1 MKSLVQGHCCSR
13 EERSSIFGP
22 AVSHT
27 RRCGGSALI
36 THVVSIAG
44 MHCNNYASV
53 KNYNCQECLFFY
65 KAWQVNNNSN
75 NFILYCDITRMDQG
89 EPGLDYDDPNLN
101 PLVCDICNKSF
112 DSLDKLGEHQKKEH
126 DM

>member
-1 MKSLVQGHCCSR
+1 MEAWCR
-13 EERSSIFGP
+13 DIIAAERRDHQFL
-22 AVSHT
+22 AQLSHPQEDA
-27 RRCGGSALI
+27 GGSALMNSRCI
-36 THVVSIAG
+36 NSG
-44 MHCNNYASV
+44 MHCNNYASFR
-53 KNYNCQECLFFY
+53 NYNCQECLFFY

-75 NFILYCDITRMDQG
+75 NFILYCDITCMDQG